1 MDKKPFSFIILIL
14 FRKKNHN
21 IFPCMDKETLENIYK
36 HFRYRFFKLSIL
48 PAFLGL
54 LLICTPNTLNY
65 QAPSVI
71 LSDRICGSLLIL
83 LACISFYKR
92 SVLWFGV
99 FVGIWVSLFPC
110 FPERSS
116 IVFAN
121 DTLIGF
127 AIFAVVCIPPTRPEA
142 LEVGPTLPEGIS
154 YNPSSGGRRA
164 AVLILSLL
172 AWLQSR
178 YLTASALGIS
188 SSSFEHDFF
197 VYAMMMTAYSLLVVL
212 SLSGGE
218 RRWHTRPK
226 VVIATA
232 ITLLSTIILTFI
244 PIVTQQLTLDCWL
257 CLFLTLQPA
266 LAFVFAYDEF
276 RATFNYLARFL
287 DKKRELI
294 RISLFGSE
302 YYRDSLFWEERTV
315 LPFIKACKQA
325 FQGISFPIHL
335 LITIC
340 VTIGFIKMS
349 DELAITDTLKNYTN
363 ICCWFIIVL
372 STLSFAD
379 SLRYLRWL
387 CVIFSAAILLSP
399 VFFHIPLHAPILI
412 PTIITGIA
420 LIFLSVGKIIQKK

>member
-1 MDKKPFSFIILIL
+1 
-14 FRKKNHN
+14 
-21 IFPCMDKETLENIYK
+21 MDKETLENIYK

-54 LLICTPNTLNY
+54 LLISTPNTLNY

-71 LSDRICGSLLIL
+71 LSDRVCGSLLII
-83 LACISFYKR
+83 LALISFYRR

-99 FVGIWVSLFPC
+99 FIGIWVTLFPC

-142 LEVGPTLPEGIS
+142 LEVGPTLPEGMT

-178 YLTASALGIS
+178 FLTASALGIS
-188 SSSFEHDFF
+188 RTAFECSFL
-197 VYAMMMTAYSLLVVL
+197 VYAAMMTAYSLLVVL

-226 VVIATA
+226 IVLATA
-232 ITLLSTIILTFI
+232 LTLLSAIILTFI
-244 PIVTQQLTLDCWL
+244 PIVSKQMTLDCWI
-257 CLFLTLQPA
+257 CLSLTIQPA

-276 RATFNYLARFL
+276 RATFTYLGQFIG
-287 DKKRELI
+287 KKRELL

-325 FQGISFPIHL
+325 FQGISFPINL
-335 LITIC
+335 LIAVC
-340 VTIGFIKMS
+340 VAIGFIKVS
-349 DELAITDTLKNYTN
+349 DEFAVTDKLRNYID

-372 STLSFAD
+372 ATLSFAN
-379 SLRYLRWL
+379 SLRHLRWL

-399 VFFHIPLHAPILI
+399 VFFHIPLHSPILI
-412 PTIITGIA
+412 PTIIIGIA
-420 LIFLSVGKIIQKK
+420 LIFLSVGKITQKK